1 MAMSDPYYIF
11 RTFSGLGVFTLWIL
25 MMLNGTF
32 AEMISTNLRGVFP
45 TGTAL
50 QKSWTGIRAVD
61 FFLSLLIV
69 FFNSVVSIDDLPD
82 VGPFLISVDLVLAIG
97 VFNMMTVVEGRRN
110 RKTSPLRSP
119 AWWQTMWNFFGA
131 ACALP
136 VYLHLYVEKRLRTP
150 LPRIPPAQ
158 AQALPFSAIWNTL
171 ISVPLLVPTVFRA
184 SPFQIQAGMVL
195 WLLGPPSL
203 SLFQD
208 AVSSLITATG
218 YRGVQSP
225 TTFTYW
231 IVGGISA
238 ICHVAVV
245 LSPYFF
251 PGVTLSRIYW
261 PNHSA
266 VQPGPYYL
274 AEGAMLFIQY
284 DYIIINLCVL
294 AVGFYKFNFGSAAAA
309 KLSIQAQPAVDPRLV
324 FTAVT
329 AVLGPG
335 AGMAW
340 LLCDKE
346 RELEKQN
353 DAIKK

>member
-1 MAMSDPYYIF
+1 
-11 RTFSGLGVFTLWIL
+11 
-25 MMLNGTF
+25 
-32 AEMISTNLRGVFP
+32 
-45 TGTAL
+45 
-50 QKSWTGIRAVD
+50 
-61 FFLSLLIV
+61 
-69 FFNSVVSIDDLPD
+69 
-82 VGPFLISVDLVLAIG
+82 
-97 VFNMMTVVEGRRN
+97 
-110 RKTSPLRSP
+110 
-119 AWWQTMWNFFGA
+119 MWNFFGA

-136 VYLHLYVEKRLRTP
+136 VYLHLYVEKRLRTT
-150 LPRIPPAQ
+150 LPRIPLAQ
-158 AQALPFSAIWNTL
+158 AQALPFSAIWNSL
-171 ISVPLLVPTVFRA
+171 ISIPLIIPTVFGA
-184 SPFQIQAGMVL
+184 TPFQIQAGMVL

-208 AVSSLITATG
+208 AISSLISAAG

-225 TTFTYW
+225 TIVAYW

-238 ICHVAVV
+238 LCHIGVV
-245 LSPYFF
+245 LTPYFF
-251 PGVTLSRIYW
+251 PAVTLSRIYW

-294 AVGFYKFNFGSAAAA
+294 AVGFYKFNFDSAAATN
-309 KLSIQAQPAVDPRLV
+309 PRLV

-329 AVLGPG
+329 AVFGPG

-346 RELEKQN
+346 RELEKQT
-353 DAIKK
+353 DAVKQ